1 MMENTSDRSL
11 IFERLDRIRDS
22 MAEACLQCGRRPEDV
37 TLMAVTKTVPA
48 ERVNLAIDWGIRLLG
63 ENRAQELCAKYDGY
77 QLKRENIHFIGH
89 LQTNKVKSIIDKVDM
104 IHSVDSLKLAA
115 EIDKLSAAHGRAMK
129 ILVEVNGEKQESK
142 SGVYPE
148 DLPGFLDELGQFSHL
163 QVCGLM
169 TIPPVAQNE
178 AEKEKFF
185 SKVFQL
191 FIDNKAKKTDNINMS
206 VLSMGMSGDY
216 EAAIRN
222 GSTIVR
228 LGSAIFGPRL

>member
-1 MMENTSDRSL
+1 MVAENYREV
-11 IFERLDRIRDS
+11 EREIC
-22 MAEACLQCGRRPEDV
+22 EACKKSGRSRDEV
-37 TLMAVTKTVPA
+37 TLIAVSKTKPV
-48 ERVNLAIDWGIRLLG
+48 EMIREAMEAGADTFG
-63 ENRAQELCAKYDGY
+63 ENKVQELCEKYE
-77 QLKRENIHFIGH
+77 QLPGTLHWHLIGH
-89 LQTNKVKSIIDKVDM
+89 LQRNKVKYIVDKAEL

>member
-1 MMENTSDRSL
+1 M
-11 IFERLDRIRDS
+11 
-22 MAEACLQCGRRPEDV
+22 
-37 TLMAVTKTVPA
+37 
-48 ERVNLAIDWGIRLLG
+48 
-63 ENRAQELCAKYDGY
+63 
-77 QLKRENIHFIGH
+77 
-89 LQTNKVKSIIDKVDM
+89 
-104 IHSVDSLKLAA
+104 
-115 EIDKLSAAHGRAMK
+115 
-129 ILVEVNGEKQESK
+129 
-142 SGVYPE
+142 
-148 DLPGFLDELGQFSHL
+148 PGFLDELGQFSHL